1 MFVSDSKLN
10 PLSKLKKKKHTK
22 PIILNK
28 KRMVACSRRLLSK
41 RKEIGNDQEVTV
53 ENGRRRPGSYR
64 VIRPDLN
71 LPDFFALPLIL
82 HLELHYFIFLVAF
95 NRRFSLIFLPL
106 NLRSSRRFVQRR

>member
-1 MFVSDSKLN
+1 
-10 PLSKLKKKKHTK
+10 
-22 PIILNK
+22 
-28 KRMVACSRRLLSK
+28 MVAYSRRLLSS
-41 RKEIGNDQEVTV
+41 RKEIRNDEVVTA
-53 ENGRRRPGSYR
+53 EKGRRRPGSYR

-82 HLELHYFIFLVAF
+82 FLELHDFIFLVAF